1 MNRYVISKK
10 VNISRLISFN
20 LCLLFSSCLE
30 DNFQNTENSN
40 EIENSNKNK
49 VLELKKELELL
60 RWENARLSLKLRSVD
75 GAALVRDVQTNLWHF
90 DVERTPY
97 TGNATENFKMENL
110 VQKLP
115 SLKGKEMV
123 YSVTGIIVACLNPK
137 VSGSTVKRMVCS
149 VNGMKRA
156 SCLRQLDISQE
167 NSLKFSK
174 IDPKRIRRPG

>member
-1 MNRYVISKK
+1 MNRNVTSKK
-10 VNISRLISFN
+10 ENISRLIFLN

-30 DNFQNTENSN
+30 DNFQKTENSN

-97 TGNATENFKMENL
+97 TGNATENFANGKPRAEA
-110 VQKLP
+110 
-115 SLKGKEMV
+115 SFLKGKRDGF
-123 YSVTGIIVACLNPK
+123 SVTGTIVGCLNPK

-149 VNGMKRA
+149 VNGMKKA
-156 SCLRQLDISQE
+156 NC
-167 NSLKFSK
+167 
-174 IDPKRIRRPG
+174 